1 MKHVVMFSGGI
12 GSWAAAKRV
21 AAKHGVDDL
30 TLVFTDTQMED
41 EDLYRFL
48 RKAAANVLRREVL
61 GCQQSGPF
69 VWIQDG
75 RTPWQVFE
83 DRRFIGNSRVDPCSE
98 ELKRNLFIKWRDAN
112 CDPLDTTVYVGIDW
126 TEQHRLDRL
135 QKYVQ
140 PWRYEAPLCEKPY
153 RAKWELFADL
163 KREGINPPR
172 LYSLGFAHNNC
183 GGFCCKAGHSHFR
196 LLLRTMPERYAIHE
210 AHEQRLRAL
219 GIDGTI
225 LATRVGGP
233 KRQLTL
239 KEFRESI
246 EAGQDQYEQD
256 DLAAGCGC
264 AL

>member
-21 AAKHGVDDL
+21 AAKHGTDDL
-30 TLVFTDTQMED
+30 TLVFTDTKMED
-41 EDLYRFL
+41 KDLYRFL
-48 RKAAANVLRREVL
+48 KEAVANIGAPLVTL
-61 GCQQSGPF
+61 C
-69 VWIQDG
+69 DG

-98 ELKRNLFIKWRDAN
+98 ELKRDLFTKWRNAN
-112 CDPLDTTVYVGIDW
+112 CDAADTTIYVGIDW
-126 TEQHRLDRL
+126 TESHRLERL
-135 QKYVQ
+135 RKYTA
-140 PWRYEAPLCEKPY
+140 PWRYEAPLCERPL

-163 KREGINPPR
+163 KAEGIRVPK
-172 LYSLGFAHNNC
+172 LYTLGFSHNNC
-183 GGFCCKAGHSHFR
+183 GGGCCKGGFAHWR
-196 LLLRTMPERYAIHE
+196 LMLRALPERYAEHE
-210 AHEQRLRAL
+210 AHELRLRAL

-233 KRQLTL
+233 KRQITL

-246 EAGQDQYEQD
+246 EAKEDQYEQD
-256 DLAAGCGC
+256 DLASGCGC